1 MQEQVRLLCR
11 AAADGHAEEVAQLA
25 AHATPSARHGGLLVA
40 ALRGD
45 AAVLRALLDSGAR
58 ADAQLRHTHCNILG
72 ALTIHAFVD
81 TVAKFAPAN
90 FERALFKW
98 VLRRSAAAA
107 ADSNTL
113 RYGEA
118 PTSSPQCRHFLGL
131 QPACSTINPS
141 PSPMPITAR
150 HASLCLC
157 PAASHPSSSPRCACA
172 LRL

>member
-1 MQEQVRLLCR
+1 MWFLALTGALL
-11 AAADGHAEEVAQLA
+11 
-25 AHATPSARHGGLLVA
+25 ATSV
-40 ALRGD
+40 RGD

-157 PAASHPSSSPRCACA
+157 LAASHPSSSPPCACT